1 MAENGARLLSHPFF
15 CCIYCKQ
22 EIIFSLFFPMPDR
35 LTGRWEESNSSVFN
49 HKVCSAL
56 FRNFNLKGHT
66 DVCAFSDYVH
76 KTFMD
81 VEQFGTI
88 LTRQAVSTW
97 KLKVH
102 ILSCRVVFKVFVTGW
117 LVADG
122 LTILLWWN
130 LIHTFECRN
139 SIPFTIRFSDLKGTQ
154 QRFCLIQYLKLIER
168 LIFWWTLFMVVFH
181 ILSQGCTIFFKQTC
195 AVEIRDTWPL
205 AVQKETYALRLWV
218 RRTGWQGNLSLN
230 PDKGICQ
237 EWMALLELGWWL
249 NCDDDNGTNI
259 NSIVSF

>member
-1 MAENGARLLSHPFF
+1 MEQD
-15 CCIYCKQ
+15 YCLIHSSAVYIVKQ
-22 EIIFSLFFPMPDR
+22 EIIFSLFFPVPDR
-35 LTGRWEESNSSVFN
+35 LTGRWEESDCSVFN

-56 FRNFNLKGHT
+56 FRNFNLKMSQGNT

-81 VEQFGTI
+81 LEQFGTI

-117 LVADG
+117 LVDSLYSYDGTWDILWMQKLHVSLTSRGHMTKILSNSTPEADRE
-122 LTILLWWN
+122 ISFW
-130 LIHTFECRN
+130 E
-139 SIPFTIRFSDLKGTQ
+139 
-154 QRFCLIQYLKLIER
+154 
-168 LIFWWTLFMVVFH
+168 IFWWTLFMVVFQ
-181 ILSQGCTIFFKQTC
+181 ILSQGCTTC
-195 AVEIRDTWPL
+195 AVENRDTWPL
-205 AVQKETYALRLWV
+205 AVQKGTYALRLWV

-237 EWMALLELGWWL
+237 EWMALIELGWWL
-249 NCDDDNGTNI
+249 NCDDDDDNGTNI
-259 NSIVSF
+259 NSIVCF